1 MVYRYKRV
9 AYLDTDVG
17 QPEFTAPG
25 FLSLTVVDKSVLG
38 NLILIALTILA
49 VCIPKTCFHNA
60 VSVTYVFGLFFY
72 FLESDWTVPCVKTP
86 ER

>member
-49 VCIPKTCFHNA
+49 VYIPKTCFHNA